1 MDKLSGMD
9 ASFLHL
15 DTPNVQMHVAF
26 VAVMEPGAT
35 PFSFPAL
42 SRELAERV
50 SRIPALRRK
59 LDPLP
64 LDVHH
69 PAWIED
75 EAFDPIHHIR
85 DTALPA
91 GSDLDALGDLVARID
106 ARPIDRTRPLWE
118 LWIIEGLE
126 GGRFALFFKIHHAL
140 ADGVS
145 GARLFSRLF
154 DGPEA
159 AIDEELGMVLER
171 PKKTALFRE
180 GLVARL
186 RQPKLIV
193 DVAKKAVRG
202 LRAIVTRRK
211 DPEWEAGGTPLVCP
225 RTPWNATVG
234 QRRDAAFATASFA
247 TLREIKSS
255 FDVTVNDVVLA
266 LASGTLRRYLDA
278 REVELDGSLLSVC
291 PVSIRTEEHASEV
304 NNLVSAMFTRLFS
317 EVEDP
322 GERLLAIHRGT
333 QAAKWEHQ
341 TFGPENLSG
350 LAELTSV
357 TTLGALASLY
367 SKMKLA
373 DRHRP
378 FHNLVISNVPGP
390 RETLTFAGHRVR
402 QMHCMGPVMEGAGL
416 NLTVLSAGDVVGFS
430 FHVDAELVPDVHE
443 IPSLFADSLDELL
456 AAARAYRA
464 AKAARKE
471 GDDTVP
477 FALAA
482 FAR

>member
-1 MDKLSGMD
+1 MLAG
-9 ASFLHL
+9 ASARK
-15 DTPNVQMHVAF
+15 PPRG
-26 VAVMEPGAT
+26 PGGNRRLE
-35 PFSFPAL
+35 AL
-42 SRELAERV
+42 RPGERV
-50 SRIPALRRK
+50 TVQSLVV
-59 LDPLP
+59 
-64 LDVHH
+64 DVSL
-69 PAWIED
+69 ATIMECIFGVVD
-75 EAFDPIHHIR
+75 EAR
-85 DTALPA
+85 
-91 GSDLDALGDLVARID
+91 SR
-106 ARPIDRTRPLWE
+106 
-118 LWIIEGLE
+118 
-126 GGRFALFFKIHHAL
+126 
-140 ADGVS
+140 
-145 GARLFSRLF
+145 RL
-154 DGPEA
+154 
-159 AIDEELGMVLER
+159 
-171 PKKTALFRE
+171 
-180 GLVARL
+180 
-186 RQPKLIV
+186 
-193 DVAKKAVRG
+193 
-202 LRAIVTRRK
+202 
-211 DPEWEAGGTPLVCP
+211 
-225 RTPWNATVG
+225 
-234 QRRDAAFATASFA
+234 
-247 TLREIKSS
+247 
-255 FDVTVNDVVLA
+255 
-266 LASGTLRRYLDA
+266 
-278 REVELDGSLLSVC
+278 
-291 PVSIRTEEHASEV
+291 
-304 NNLVSAMFTRLFS
+304 TRLFS